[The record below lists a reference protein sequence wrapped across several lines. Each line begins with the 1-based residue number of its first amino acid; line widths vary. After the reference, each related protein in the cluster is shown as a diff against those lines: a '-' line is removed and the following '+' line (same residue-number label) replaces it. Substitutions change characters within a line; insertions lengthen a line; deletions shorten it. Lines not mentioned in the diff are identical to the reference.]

1 MTDKIAIE
9 VEAYEEGILLKR
21 YIEDGESAPVNAVI
35 AYIGEAGEEV
45 PEEMPGQQIAQ
56 SQVTLTEEIKE
67 QSEELTSESTVD
79 SDYHKNVRATP
90 AARRMAREKKLDL
103 SVIHGTGPNG
113 RIQALDVKKYQVSDK
128 TTMTSAAEVTFV
140 EGELVPWSSM
150 RQIIANRMVI
160 SKSTIPHV
168 TMTAEVDMTQSIEI
182 RRQLLPMIEEQVN
195 ERLSYLE
202 IIARAAMIALKTYPI
217 FNAHG
222 LEEGIQFH
230 KHVNLG
236 IAVAIEEGLVVPV
249 IKQADQMGL
258 SELTKA
264 VKEKTTKAR
273 NNQLSPSEMSGGT
286 FTISSL
292 GRSKVKT
299 FNPIINAPE
308 VAILGVGGMYEQLVQ
323 DATSGE
329 ISNQFKINL
338 NLSFDHRV
346 IDGAPAAAFL
356 SQIVTL
362 LENPLG
368 LLL

>member
-1 MTDKIAIE
+1 
-9 VEAYEEGILLKR
+9 
-21 YIEDGESAPVNAVI
+21 
-35 AYIGEAGEEV
+35 
-45 PEEMPGQQIAQ
+45 
-56 SQVTLTEEIKE
+56 
-67 QSEELTSESTVD
+67 
-79 SDYHKNVRATP
+79 
-90 AARRMAREKKLDL
+90 
-103 SVIHGTGPNG
+103 
-113 RIQALDVKKYQVSDK
+113 
-128 TTMTSAAEVTFV
+128 
-140 EGELVPWSSM
+140 
-150 RQIIANRMVI
+150 
-160 SKSTIPHV
+160 
-168 TMTAEVDMTQSIEI
+168 
-182 RRQLLPMIEEQVN
+182 
-195 ERLSYLE
+195 
-202 IIARAAMIALKTYPI
+202 
-217 FNAHG
+217 
-222 LEEGIQFH
+222 
-230 KHVNLG
+230 
-236 IAVAIEEGLVVPV
+236 VAIEEGLVVPV